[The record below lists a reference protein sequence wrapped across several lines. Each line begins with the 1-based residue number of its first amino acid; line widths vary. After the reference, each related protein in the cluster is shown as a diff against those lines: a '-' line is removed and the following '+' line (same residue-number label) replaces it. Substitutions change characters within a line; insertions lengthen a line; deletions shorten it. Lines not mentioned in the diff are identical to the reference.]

1 MADPVVKDYGPK
13 KGKGGLPVNIIGQGF
28 SGLTNVRVRFGST
41 DGANTVVMNDQHIK
55 TEVPSL
61 NEGAVAL
68 NILADQ
74 VPAGLFVGGFSVGTP
89 PSPLCIT
96 DVYPDFVS
104 AAGGTTVNIFGVGF
118 LSAGRTAPVNVTFGS
133 AAVPGTATDDTLI
146 TCIAPSAAQA
156 GVDPSDSTANSVRLT
171 VSLSDGVVLGT
182 DQPTTFA

>member
-55 TEVPSL
+55 TEVPNL

-68 NILADQ
+68 SLVADQ
-74 VPAGLFVGGFSVGTP
+74 IGGGQFVGGFSVGTP

-104 AAGGTTVNIFGVGF
+104 AAGGTPVSVFGVGF
-118 LSAGRTAPVNVTFGS
+118 LSGGRTSAVKVVFGS
-133 AAVPGTATDDTLI
+133 ATVAGTATDDTLI
-146 TCIAPSAAQA
+146 SCAAPTAAQA
-156 GVDPSDSTANSVRLT
+156 GVDPNDPSANFVKISV
-171 VSLSDGVVLGT
+171 VLSDGVTLGT
-182 DQPTTFA
+182 EQPTYFA